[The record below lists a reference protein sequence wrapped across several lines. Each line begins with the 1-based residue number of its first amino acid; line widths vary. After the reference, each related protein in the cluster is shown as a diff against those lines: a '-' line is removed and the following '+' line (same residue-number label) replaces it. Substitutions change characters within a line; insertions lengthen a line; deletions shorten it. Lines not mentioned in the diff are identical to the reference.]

1 MTIKIVTDSTITV
14 EPELIEKYGI
24 TIVPLAILIDGVLYQ
39 DTDLSA
45 AQFMSKMK
53 VSKNLPKHLNH
64 LLACSRKFMI
74 N

>member
-45 AQFMSKMK
+45 DQFMTKMK
-53 VSKNLPKHLNH
+53 VSKNLPRHLNH
-64 LLACSRKFMI
+64 QLGCSRKFTI